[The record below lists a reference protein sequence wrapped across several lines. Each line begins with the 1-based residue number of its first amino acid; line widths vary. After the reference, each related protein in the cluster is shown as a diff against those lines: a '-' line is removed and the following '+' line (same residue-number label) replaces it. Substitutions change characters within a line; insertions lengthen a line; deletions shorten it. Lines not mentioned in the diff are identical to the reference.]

1 MIRRALHNLPES
13 LDETYDR
20 ILQSITHGRQEFAQH
35 LFQCLAV
42 SFRPL
47 RVEELAD
54 ILAIEFEAEA
64 APQYHMDYRVENPE
78 EEVLSICSCLITIVD
93 MDGSRVVRF
102 SHFSVKE
109 YLISQRLADSGKGLS
124 EYRILSYS
132 AHTILAQASLSVLLA
147 LNDQV
152 NKDSMKNYP
161 LAIYAARYWV
171 DHAQVNDISSRVKDA
186 MDRLF
191 NPDEPHFATWVWIHD
206 IDYSFRETMFTERPS
221 SPTATPLYYATLCGF
236 HDLVEHLIFTRPGD
250 VNARGG
256 CHDTPLH
263 VAVIKGNVNI
273 VRLLLGH
280 GADMATLNNEDFGPL
295 HEASRRGRLDVIG
308 LLLDHRAD
316 VDSRNLL
323 GRTPL
328 FIASQ
333 EGELEVARV
342 LLQRGATVNSYD
354 NNGHRPL
361 TTASKCGHLD
371 LVRLLLQ
378 NGATVDQASLVFASE
393 NGHLDVVHLLLQNGA
408 TATGV
413 PHCMHRNALALASQN
428 GHLDVVHL
436 LLQNGT
442 AVDVH
447 CSGGWTPL
455 MLASQSG
462 HLDVVRL
469 LLGNDATV
477 DFCQKDG
484 WTSLMFASQNGHVDV
499 VRLLLQRSASVE
511 CGHHN
516 IQVSSSGSSPRLFI
530 SCMAVQNDRH
540 ADSNS
545 HGGCPGSALHLASTS
560 GHTAIVELL
569 IQYGADVNSQN
580 YNQETPLYLASRH
593 GQLETTHLLLASG
606 SEVSSRDSKNF
617 TALHRAALSGHLDV
631 VTLLLESGADI
642 NARNADDATPLDLAS
657 AFGRSDVARLL
668 AEHMGVTGSQIPTD
682 VTHLHTTPLNIRPQV
697 AEPPIGPGEATNSS
711 DEETTLHAASGAGAA
726 ETVRSL
732 LLGGADVN
740 ERDAIHRT
748 PVFYASQS
756 GMVEVAELLI
766 KHGADVNSQDGTG
779 RAPLHLASREG
790 HLDVVRLLLDHG
802 AGVDAVMQDHWT
814 ALHFAS
820 KFGYLEIVKAL
831 LGQGAN
837 VGMKNDSGRTP
848 YQVASRYGHRR
859 IMQLLSEYGAHGM

>member
-47 RVEELAD
+47 CVEELAD
-54 ILAIEFEAEA
+54 VLAIEFEAGA
-64 APQYHMDYRVENPE
+64 TPQYHKDYRVESPE
-78 EEVLSICSCLITIVD
+78 EEVLSICSSLITIIDVA
-93 MDGSRVVRF
+93 GSRVVRF

-109 YLISQRLADSGKGLS
+109 YLTSQRLADSGKGLS
-124 EYRILSYS
+124 EYHILSHS
-132 AHTILAQASLSVLLA
+132 AHTTLAQASLSVLLA
-147 LNDQV
+147 LGNQV

-161 LAIYAARYWV
+161 LAVYAARYWV
-171 DHAQVNDISSRVKDA
+171 DHVQVNDISSRVNAA
-186 MDRLF
+186 MERLF
-191 NPDEPHFATWVWIHD
+191 DPDEPHFATWVWIHD
-206 IDYSFRETMFTERPS
+206 IDYSFRETMFTEHPS

-236 HDLVEHLIFTRPGD
+236 RDLVEHLIITRPGD
-250 VNARGG
+250 INARGG

-263 VAVIKGNVNI
+263 AAVIKGYVGI
-273 VRLLLGH
+273 MRLLLEH
-280 GADMATLNNEDFGPL
+280 GANMATLNDEDFGPL

-316 VDSRNLL
+316 IDSRNFL

-342 LLQRGATVNSYD
+342 LLQRGATVNSCD
-354 NNGHRPL
+354 NNGNQSL
-361 TTASKCGHLD
+361 TTASKCGHLGV
-371 LVRLLLQ
+371 VRLLLQ
-378 NGATVDQASLVFASE
+378 NGATVDQLSLAFASE
-393 NGHLDVVHLLLQNGA
+393 NGHLDVVRLLLQNGA

-413 PHCMHRNALALASQN
+413 PHCMHRNPLALASQN

-447 CSGGWTPL
+447 CSGGWTSL
-455 MLASQSG
+455 ILASQSG
-462 HLDVVRL
+462 HPDVVRL
-469 LLGNDATV
+469 LLGNGAAV
-477 DFCQKDG
+477 DFRRGDG

-499 VRLLLQRSASVE
+499 VRLLLQGSASVK
-511 CGHHN
+511 CCYHDN
-516 IQVSSSGSSPRLFI
+516 QISYSGTSPRLLT
-530 SCMAVQNDRH
+530 SCAAIQNDRH
-540 ADSNS
+540 ADSNP
-545 HGGCPGSALHLASTS
+545 HGGCPGSALHLASTN
-560 GHTAIVELL
+560 GHTAIAELL
-569 IQYGADVNSQN
+569 IQHGADVNSQN
-580 YNQETPLYLASRH
+580 HNQEIPLHLASRH
-593 GQLETTHLLLASG
+593 GQLKTTHLLLASG
-606 SEVSSRDSKNF
+606 SDVNSRDRKNF
-617 TALHRAALSGHLDV
+617 TTLHRAAQSGHLDV

-642 NARNADDATPLDLAS
+642 NARNANDATPLGLAS
-657 AFGRSDVARLL
+657 AFGRTDVARLL
-668 AEHMGVTGSQIPTD
+668 AERMGVMGSQIPTD
-682 VTHLHTTPLNIRPQV
+682 VTHLHTAPLNILSQV
-697 AEPPIGPGEATNSS
+697 AEPPIGHGEATKSS
-711 DEETTLHAASGAGAA
+711 DEETTLHCASGAGDA

-740 ERDAIHRT
+740 KRDAIYRT

-756 GMVEVAELLI
+756 GIVEVAELLI
-766 KHGADVNSQDGTG
+766 KHGADVNAQDGTG
-779 RAPLHLASREG
+779 RAPLHIASREG
-790 HLDVVRLLLDHG
+790 HLDIVQLLLDRG
-802 AGVDAVMQDHWT
+802 ADVDAMMQDHWT

-820 KFGYLEIVKAL
+820 KFGYFEIVKAL

-859 IMQLLSEYGAHGM
+859 IMQLLSELGARGM